1 MIPLRLNLTNFL
13 SYKEMP
19 EPLDLESV
27 HLACLSGANG
37 NGKSALLDHLIAGAS
52 ELGKRSSVAGAILVS
67 LPLTS
72 LLAMLWLWHDTR
84 DPARLASF
92 SMDILWLVIPSLV
105 LFVVLAW
112 LLRSGFHFWWSLAA
126 AIAATLIAYGAS
138 LLVLGRL
145 K

>member
-1 MIPLRLNLTNFL
+1 MAQFL
-13 SYKEMP
+13 LKT
-19 EPLDLESV
+19 LI
-27 HLACLSGANG
+27 
-37 NGKSALLDHLIAGAS
+37 SALLIAGAS

-92 SMDILWLVIPSLV
+92 SMDILWLVIPSLA

-112 LLRSGFHFWWSLAA
+112 LLRAGFHFWWSLAA
-126 AIAATLIAYGAS
+126 AIAATLIAYAAS